1 MHLSRSSVHNEC
13 VGGAVPPVMVA
24 PTASRTP
31 HFCEHDHTE
40 ASAVSSLP
48 DLVSPGSQRVITSQF
63 RIAASPGPQHV
74 PFAHLH
80 SLGLDEKAPVFS
92 LACYTRHGRDFLV
105 TSSGIQGALDVWDLS
120 FFSRVSSLVGHSRQV
135 TAVAIDSGAG
145 KLYSAARDGI
155 KTWNLE
161 TRECVSTVSS
171 YRGTMYCMVAAHGWL
186 FAGGQDTFVHA
197 FSPSGGEQLL
207 RGHSGFVFALC
218 AWDERRFFSAG
229 GNADI
234 FLWEQCEATPVVAG
248 SSATPP
254 TWRIA
259 KQLIGHSGAVL
270 NMALDGEHLY
280 SVSRDGSL
288 KIWDLE
294 TLLLTRSLVMKHRSE
309 MVGVAVTS
317 SVIFAA
323 SSQGTVSAWAKPS
336 LSFVGSLHTDSSSAV
351 VSLAASG
358 GASQLLFVGGSEGDV
373 GVWQHDTLVE
383 LPHCSNSAP
392 VVSLP
397 RTAGGYPTA
406 SSAAECLSSMLA
418 QFVAFKT
425 VSGVPALRGDC
436 FHGAKWLRNCFVS
449 LGFDARLEQP
459 ADDSV
464 NPIVYARIGDN
475 PALKTVVMYGHYDV
489 VAAGAGWN
497 TDPWVLRGINGFLY
511 GRGATDDKGP
521 LLAAMLAVS
530 QLAASGKLYCN
541 VRFLVEG
548 EEENGSS
555 GVLDSVSRNASY
567 LGPASLL
574 LISNNYWIGEDR
586 PCIIYGLRGVIY
598 FSVTVSGPLRSNHSG
613 VEGGAYREPMADLVQ
628 VLATITDPATGR
640 VNVRDFYSEVRP
652 VSEEERA
659 LYDDIEFDVDKYSA
673 KTGLAGLLPADQTPT
688 ELLMQ
693 RWRFPSLSVTGIEA
707 ESGANNPTIIPRSA
721 TATLSM
727 RTVPD
732 QNHETLVA
740 AFSAHMQEAFE
751 RLQSRNTL
759 EVKVTREG
767 QWWLG
772 DLQKNPF
779 FKSTERALEKVWGQ
793 KPMYTREGGSIPIL
807 SKLESAL
814 QARTLILP
822 VGQSLDNAHL
832 PNERVSLMGLVKG
845 MEVFREIFQG
855 N

>member
-1 MHLSRSSVHNEC
+1 M
-13 VGGAVPPVMVA
+13 
-24 PTASRTP
+24 
-31 HFCEHDHTE
+31 
-40 ASAVSSLP
+40 SLQE
-48 DLVSPGSQRVITSQF
+48 LLSPGSQRVTTSSQF
-63 RIAASPGPQHV
+63 QVAVSPGPPHV
-74 PFAHLH
+74 PFAHVH
-80 SLGLDEKAPVFS
+80 SLGLEEKAPVFS
-92 LACYTRHGRDFLV
+92 LACYSRQGRDFLV
-105 TSSGIQGALDVWDLS
+105 TSSGIQGTLDVWDLS
-120 FFSRVSSLVGHSRQV
+120 FFSKTTSLVGHSRQV
-135 TAVAIDSGAG
+135 TAVAVDGGAN

-155 KTWNLE
+155 KTWNLD
-161 TRECVSTVSS
+161 THALVSTVCS
-171 YRGTMYCMVAAHGWL
+171 YRGAMYCMAAAHGWL
-186 FAGGQDTFVHA
+186 FAGGQDTLVHVFGPA
-197 FSPSGGEQLL
+197 GDEQVL

-218 AWDERRFFSAG
+218 TWGTDRFFSAG

-234 FLWEQCEATPVVAG
+234 FLWERCEPLAAG
-248 SSATPP
+248 SGPAHAAPLGSNLSPP
-254 TWRIA
+254 SWRVA
-259 KQLIGHSGAVL
+259 RKLQGHSGAVL
-270 NMALDGEHLY
+270 NLTIDGEHLY

-294 TLLLTRSLVMKHRSE
+294 TLLLARSLVLKHRAE
-309 MVGVAVTS
+309 MIGVAVTNGM
-317 SVIFAA
+317 IFAA
-323 SSQGTVSAWAKPS
+323 SAQGAVAAWAKPS
-336 LSFVGSLHTDSSSAV
+336 LAFVGELRAERSGV
-351 VSLAASG
+351 VSLASSARL
-358 GASQLLFVGGSEGDV
+358 QLLFVGGSEGDV
-373 GVWQHDTLVE
+373 GVWQHEGGGGGGGGNGGDAGGQPPQGL
-383 LPHCSNSAP
+383 AP
-392 VVSLP
+392 LP
-397 RTAGGYPTA
+397 RLGPGSATAFST
-406 SSAAECLSSMLA
+406 AECISSMLA

-425 VSGVPALRGDC
+425 VSGAPAFRSDC

-449 LGFDARLEQP
+449 MGFDARLEQP
-459 ADDSV
+459 ADDTV

-489 VAAGAGWN
+489 VPPGAGWS
-497 TDPWVLRGINGFLY
+497 TDPWVLRGVNGFLY

-521 LLAAMLAVS
+521 LLAAMLAVA
-530 QLAASGKLYCN
+530 QLAASGKLACN

-555 GVLDSVSRNASY
+555 GCLESVARNASY

-598 FSVTVSGPLRSNHSG
+598 FSVIVAGPQRSNHSG
-613 VEGGAYREPMADLVQ
+613 VEGGAFREPMVDLLQ
-628 VLATITDPATGR
+628 LLATVTDPTTGR
-640 VNVRDFYSEVRP
+640 VLVPEFYEQVRP

-659 LYDDIEFDVDKYSA
+659 LYQDIDFSVERYSA
-673 KTGLAGLLPADQTPT
+673 KTGLSGLLPAGQTAT

-707 ESGANNPTIIPRSA
+707 ESGANNPTIIPRQV

-732 QNHETLVA
+732 QNHDALVR
-740 AFSAHMQEAFE
+740 AFSAHMESGFA
-751 RLQSRNTL
+751 RLQTRNRL
-759 EVKVTREG
+759 EVKVIREG
-767 QWWLG
+767 PWWLG

-822 VGQSLDNAHL
+822 IGQSLDNAHL

-845 MEVFREIFQG
+845 MEVFREIFREQ
-855 N
+855 